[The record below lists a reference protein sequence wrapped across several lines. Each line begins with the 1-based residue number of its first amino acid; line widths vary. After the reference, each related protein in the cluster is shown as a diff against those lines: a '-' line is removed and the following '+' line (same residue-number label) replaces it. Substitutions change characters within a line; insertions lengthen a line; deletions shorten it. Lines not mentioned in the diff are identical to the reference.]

1 MTEVFQNLKVQYLMA
16 QGEEKESYQSQMREN
31 LKQRN
36 GNVSIYTNL
45 YTHQGESID
54 IDTCEEQ
61 KLFEIDGDMSTRGI

>member
-1 MTEVFQNLKVQYLMA
+1 MNKEFQKLKVQYLLA
-16 QGEEKESYQSQMREN
+16 QGEEKESCQRQMREN

-36 GNVSIYTNL
+36 GNVGIYTNL

-54 IDTCEEQ
+54 IETCEEQ